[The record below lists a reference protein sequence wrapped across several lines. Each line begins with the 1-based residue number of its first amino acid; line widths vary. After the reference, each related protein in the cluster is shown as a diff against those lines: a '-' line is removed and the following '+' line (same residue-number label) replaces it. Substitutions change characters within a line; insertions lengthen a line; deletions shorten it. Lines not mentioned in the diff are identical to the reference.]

1 MALTEER
8 LRGLLAWLV
17 IVLLAVPVGGALWLG
32 VAHGESPC
40 ILCWTQRT
48 SMVLIALVAL
58 FVVRY
63 GPRPRYLGVLV
74 LLGAWGTFMA
84 LRHSGLHL
92 ARDVGQGFSGS
103 ILGAHTYTWSWVI
116 HWLVLLAAGVLL
128 LLLRGPLAAK
138 WGAEPGRVGRFA
150 MGLLVVMAGAN
161 AVQAFVSTGPPPYI
175 GQSDPVRLS
184 LDPRQWVWSMDA
196 LNGPVSWRGSWT
208 IPQPDP
214 AAADPDPANG
224 PLAALP
230 VLPIQAWER
239 ITASLDGTLTGLAV
253 ARGHAASDDTASG
266 NPVSGS
272 LASGNP
278 ASDDTASD
286 DPASANTASGNPGEA
301 ARGGGQGRALAVTDR
316 FGVYVLDSTYS
327 RVLHRAVL
335 DRGFSI
341 DLSPL
346 AGAAF
351 LNGDTI
357 AVMSTNKSYV
367 LLRGDS
373 AADAAREWRH
383 FLDSDGAMTELRR
396 SRFATVRARQ
406 MYARALAY
414 DAEADELVTLSVP
427 SPRHQRLVVSR
438 FDRADFMLSSEFLP
452 RLGPGLEPSSPG
464 RGLAE
469 YVVTGAVVVDGLL
482 YAISAA
488 YSTLLVIDLQSR
500 SVTAAYAVPG
510 ITNPV
515 GLAARGAHLLVA
527 QADGRI
533 AVLERPAGHAGGGAV
548 AERPSARA
556 GGEGQ

>member
-1 MALTEER
+1 MALTERR
-8 LRGLLAWLV
+8 LRGLLAWLA
-17 IVLLAVPVGGALWLG
+17 IVLLVVPVGGALWLG

-63 GPRPRYLGVLV
+63 GPRPRYLGMLV

-103 ILGAHTYTWSWVI
+103 IMGAHTYTWSWVI

-138 WGAEPGRVGRFA
+138 WGPEPGRSGRFA
-150 MGLLVVMAGAN
+150 MGLLVIMAGAN

-230 VLPIQAWER
+230 VLPIQAWEQ

-253 ARGHAASDDTASG
+253 ARGNPASGHPASGDAASDD
-266 NPVSGS
+266 
-272 LASGNP
+272 P
-278 ASDDTASD
+278 APDDTASD
-286 DPASANTASGNPGEA
+286 DPASGNPASGNAGEA
-301 ARGGGQGRALAVTDR
+301 ARGGGQGRVLAVTDR
-316 FGVYVLDSTYS
+316 FGVYVLDSTFS
-327 RVLHRAVL
+327 RVLHHAVL

-357 AVMSTNKSYV
+357 AVLSTNKSYV

-406 MYARALAY
+406 MYALALAY
-414 DAEADELVTLSVP
+414 DADTDELVTLSVP

-452 RLGPGLEPSSPG
+452 RLGPGLEPSSTG

-533 AVLERPAGHAGGGAV
+533 AVLERPAGRAGGGAV
-548 AERPSARA
+548 AERPAARA